1 MRADYTTN
9 LTASGPGRMSNR
21 IKSYAQYRTHV
32 AVFAVRTY
40 VRTRPG

>member
-9 LTASGPGRMSNR
+9 LTVSGPGRMSNR

-40 VRTRPG
+40 LRTRPG